1 MDTSLTLSEPS
12 VIRLFLANG
21 SPDGLRL
28 VEKSGWIG
36 CAALFPRSR
45 FPELRGRPELK
56 RTGVYLL
63 FGDTV
68 EQQRQQ
74 VYIGEGDPVL
84 NRLTQH
90 FREKDFWSHAIVF
103 TSRDENLHKAHLQN
117 LEAALIRLARSVNRC
132 QLVNANI
139 PEEPSL
145 SEIDHAETKLFLSQL
160 LTVLNILGVSIFQRP
175 APATRSTP
183 IFHAEAK
190 GLRAEGYETDQGFV
204 VRSGSES
211 PVEVAPSCMASI
223 EALRSQLKEQGA
235 LKQSGGK
242 LVLTQDYLFASPS
255 QAATVMLA
263 RAANGRT
270 EWKTD
275 DGRSLKQLQEAALDR
290 EVVAAKA

>member
-1 MDTSLTLSEPS
+1 MQTSLSTSEPS

-36 CAALFPRSR
+36 CAALFPRAR
-45 FPELRGRPELK
+45 FPELRSRPEFK

-63 FGDTV
+63 LGDAV
-68 EQQRQQ
+68 DQQRQQ
-74 VYIGEGDPVL
+74 VYIGEGDPVA
-84 NRLTQH
+84 NRLIQH

-103 TSRDENLHKAHLQN
+103 TSRDDNLHKAHLQN
-117 LEAALIRLARSVNRC
+117 LEAALVRLARSANRC
-132 QLVNANI
+132 QLINVNF

-145 SEIDHAETKLFLSQL
+145 SEIDKAETKLFLSQL
-160 LTVLNILGVSIFQRP
+160 LTVLNILGVGIFQRP
-175 APATRSTP
+175 AAATRLTP
-183 IFHAEAK
+183 IYHVEAK

-211 PVEVAPSCMASI
+211 PAETAASCIASI
-223 EALRSQLKEQGA
+223 AALRTQLKEQGM
-235 LKQSGGK
+235 LKESGGN
-242 LVLTQDYLFASPS
+242 LVLTQDYLFSSPS

-270 EWKTD
+270 EWKMS
-275 DGRSLKQLQEAALDR
+275 DGRSLKQLQEAAL
-290 EVVAAKA
+290 EPETEPANV